1 MTADETETHR
11 RRRAAVE
18 RTLREVH
25 KDFFRFL
32 LRQLK
37 DEHDAADVLQ
47 EFYVRVLKSFAD
59 LKDDE
64 KLRPWM
70 NRVLQSVI
78 ADHYRLRA
86 RSERLEK
93 AFERQMTVESQMVEE
108 EIDLLVCACLYKLL
122 PTLVDDYAAIIW
134 RVDLLGED
142 RADVRDSLELSE
154 SAFRVKLHRARQ
166 ALRDRL
172 EQSCRTCPEHG
183 FLDCGCEEVKSIRRR
198 FDKEN
203 FTVQN
208 GES

>member
-1 MTADETETHR
+1 MTVDETETHS

-18 RTLREVH
+18 KTLREVH
-25 KDFFRFL
+25 NDFFRFL

-47 EFYVRVLKSFAD
+47 EFYVRVLKSVAD

-64 KLRPWM
+64 KLRPWI

-78 ADHYRLRA
+78 ADHFRLRA
-86 RSERLEK
+86 RSERLKK
-93 AFERQMTVESQMVEE
+93 AFELQMAIESQKVEE
-108 EIDLLVCACLYKLL
+108 EIDLIVCACLYKLL
-122 PTLVDDYAAIIW
+122 PTLLDDYAAIIW

-142 RADVRDSLELSE
+142 RANVRNSLELSE

-172 EQSCRTCPEHG
+172 EQSCRTCPVHG
-183 FLDCGCEEVKSIRRR
+183 FLDCGCENAVPIKRRL
-198 FDKEN
+198 DKE
-203 FTVQN
+203 THQ
-208 GES
+208 